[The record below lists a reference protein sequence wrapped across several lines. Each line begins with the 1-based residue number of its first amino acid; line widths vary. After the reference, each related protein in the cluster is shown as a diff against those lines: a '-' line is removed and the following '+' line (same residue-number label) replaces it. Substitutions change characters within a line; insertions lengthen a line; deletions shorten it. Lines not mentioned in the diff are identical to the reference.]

1 MENIRQIL
9 AKNMK
14 EYRRRRGYSQI
25 KLAEQA
31 DVSAQ
36 YIAMIEMCSKF
47 PKPEMQERLAAA
59 LDIETHQLFEVSTTP
74 EKALSLLRQD
84 IIDEMTQLG
93 ANIERAVAKTIQETL
108 AGNCKPKPENPCT
121 DCARKG

>member
-14 EYRRRRGYSQI
+14 EYRRKRGYSQV

-36 YIAMIEMCSKF
+36 YIAMIEMCNKF
-47 PKPEMQERLAAA
+47 PKPEMLERLAAA
-59 LDIETHQLFEVSTTP
+59 LEIETHQLFAVSTTP
-74 EKALSLLRQD
+74 EEALLLLRQD
-84 IIDEMTQLG
+84 IVNEMTQV
-93 ANIERAVAKTIQETL
+93 ATNMERVVAKAIEETL
-108 AGNCKPKPENPCT
+108 DKKCK
-121 DCARKG
+121 DKGKA

>member
-14 EYRRRRGYSQI
+14 EYRRKRGYSQV

-31 DVSAQ
+31 DVSPQ
-36 YIAMIEMCSKF
+36 YIAMIEMCTKF

-59 LDIETHQLFEVSTTP
+59 LEIEAHQLFAADPSP
-74 EKALSLLRQD
+74 EETLSLLRRD
-84 IIDEMTQLG
+84 IIDEMAQLG
-93 ANIERAVAKTIQETL
+93 ANMERAVAKTIRETL
-108 AGNCKPKPENPCT
+108 AGGCKAKTE
-121 DCARKG
+121 RR